1 MRWWLEDVENAI
13 YRARQKIAPVADSVA
28 KELNIG
34 KHDDLFIVG
43 GFVRD
48 NVLAELTNK
57 ETDSKD
63 LDLILPKRPDFDNN
77 PNILWKKENSMGG
90 IKIGTKKFPEID
102 IFQPSANDV
111 QMMVGEYF
119 DFTCNALYYSHR
131 QKQIFSSFYF
141 YCFTSS
147 KEINFEHYTYT
158 NDDIGIKQRY
168 DNASMISRALK
179 FQIQFK
185 EKFGIETKF
194 SGNVLYFLY
203 QMDKDTEQKMFEYT
217 KLKVKNQELQNKIIN
232 EYKKLRSH

>member
-141 YCFTSS
+141 YCFTSGRTIQF
-147 KEINFEHYTYT
+147 ENFIYTDNGIGQRYT
-158 NDDIGIKQRY
+158 NE
-168 DNASMISRALK
+168 SMISRALK
-179 FQIQFK
+179 FQVMFR
-185 EKFGIETKF
+185 EKFGMETKL
-194 SGNVLYFLY
+194 SPEILYILY
-203 QMDKDTEQKMFEYT
+203 TMDKDTEQKMFEYT
-217 KLKVKNQELQNKIIN
+217 KLKVKNQELQNNIIN